1 MEIADLNNQK
11 RRHQIELKTS
21 QGHKQNLEN
30 DKLDLDHKIK
40 ILAEE
45 NSTLLN
51 DRGGRKAVIND
62 YEQRMRRLNDE
73 ILTHQ
78 ENIGQLE
85 HTITSQDETI

>member
-21 QGHKQNLEN
+21 QGNKQNLEN
-30 DKLDLDHKIK
+30 DKLDLDHNIK

-51 DRGGRKAVIND
+51 DLGGRKAVIND

-78 ENIGQLE
+78 ENISQLE
-85 HTITSQDETI
+85 HTITS

>member
-30 DKLDLDHKIK
+30 DKLDLDHNIK

-51 DRGGRKAVIND
+51 DLGGRKAVIND

-78 ENIGQLE
+78 ENISQLE
-85 HTITSQDETI
+85 HTITS